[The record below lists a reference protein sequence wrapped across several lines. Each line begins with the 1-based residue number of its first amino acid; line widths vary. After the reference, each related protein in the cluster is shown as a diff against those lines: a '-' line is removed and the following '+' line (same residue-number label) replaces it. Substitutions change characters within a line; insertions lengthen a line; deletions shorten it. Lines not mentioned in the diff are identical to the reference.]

1 VLIITRFAGAT
12 KYADLPLG
20 PVPASDRLGR
30 FGVTGGSS
38 LLARQ
43 AVQLGGQFG
52 PFRERTAMLT
62 TNQVLDLY
70 FLDTRCML
78 IEIAALLDRYDRAA
92 ASGGENPAAGVDR
105 LDRIYQALT
114 LLAERDTT
122 ANRSERLLNLFSDL
136 P

>member
-1 VLIITRFAGAT
+1 
-12 KYADLPLG
+12 
-20 PVPASDRLGR
+20 
-30 FGVTGGSS
+30 
-38 LLARQ
+38 
-43 AVQLGGQFG
+43 
-52 PFRERTAMLT
+52 MLT
-62 TNQVLDLY
+62 AERVLDLY

-92 ASGGENPAAGVDR
+92 QDESEALPAGVDR

-114 LLAERDTT
+114 LLAERETT